1 MQAEP
6 RQRLITGLKDGS
18 IVPCLGHDVLRDV
31 VAAEDG
37 QPIPAD
43 NHSLIIAM
51 NGGKPMSPRLMYEFS
66 RAPMNVELNRRPDPA
81 GSGMAE
87 CANGR
92 R

>member
-66 RAPMNVELNRRPDPA
+66 RAAMNVELNRRPDPA